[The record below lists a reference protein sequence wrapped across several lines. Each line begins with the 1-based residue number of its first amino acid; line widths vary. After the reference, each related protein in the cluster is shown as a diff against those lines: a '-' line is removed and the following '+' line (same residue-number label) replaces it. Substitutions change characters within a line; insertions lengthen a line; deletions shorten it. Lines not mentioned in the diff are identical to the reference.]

1 MTYPQTFFL
10 RVSYIRERR
19 ERKGDNKCNTFQR
32 SKLQQTLPQYSKRFF
47 VLTTVSTYVILE
59 LNLKKPGPMKK
70 TETRGSCWKS
80 SCFLHLKWNLASI
93 GNMDTDHSRN
103 QDFALT
109 CKHLEKESSFIV
121 STGFLVSYVLVL
133 DDTIINMGWA
143 YILSILLH
151 WSVQCLLYYALGLI
165 IT

>member
-47 VLTTVSTYVILE
+47 VLTIVSTYVILE

-80 SCFLHLKWNLASI
+80 SCFLHLKWNPASI

-109 CKHLEKESSFIV
+109 CKHMGKESSFIV